1 MATKTE
7 VLHAGGFILSEANGT
22 LSRETKTVKS
32 GENLKA
38 GEVVQDDGAGKLI
51 AADGLLDTAGDVL
64 TEVIGV
70 LHAAIDASAADV
82 KKAVYMARL
91 CEVVDADITYP
102 TESTAA
108 GEKAATQAS
117 LAKLHVIARA

>member
-1 MATKTE
+1 MVTKTE
-7 VLHAGGFILSEANGT
+7 ALHTGGFLSSEANGT
-22 LSRETKTVKS
+22 RSRETKTVKS

-51 AADGLLDTAGDVL
+51 AADGLLDTASDVL

-82 KKAVYMARL
+82 KNAVYIGRDA
-91 CEVVDADITYP
+91 EVVDADITYP
-102 TESTAA
+102 AESSAG

-117 LAKLHVIARA
+117 LAKLGIITRA